1 MGVELLIF
9 IHRFTTQM
17 DNIVL
22 CMSTDEIKFILD
34 KFNSFQ
40 KLQFTEKVGGG
51 KGFHQYFGYDDHFEG
66 EYIDFRLISQIH
78 IFGEIFKFLVSII

>member
-40 KLQFTEKVGGG
+40 RLQFTEKVGGG
-51 KGFHQYFGYDDHFEG
+51 KGFHQYFGYDDHLKENT
-66 EYIDFRLISQIH
+66 LI
-78 IFGEIFKFLVSII
+78 FD